1 MLNGCHSLSRQ
12 VTCSSLMESVLLT
25 HPGTEQNF
33 CLGIPE
39 AGRDVSEI
47 LVSTMSGLFRPQKR
61 NRLSSIGEIIIFRN
75 SCSLES
81 SLENNFFD
89 FGVMCPPRLLAL
101 PARWRNGT
109 TAAAAAA
116 VGGDDGFLFGNEKN
130 GQGRSLLMVLR
141 KKRKIE
147 NRNTGLLSKEKKR
160 EKGKVFKR
168 EIIEMN

>member
-12 VTCSSLMESVLLT
+12 FTCSSLMESVLLT

-89 FGVMCPPRLLAL
+89 FRVMCPPRLLAL

-116 VGGDDGFLFGNEKN
+116 VGGDDGFLFGNEKKWP
-130 GQGRSLLMVLR
+130 RSFLADGSSE
-141 KKRKIE
+141 KRERLKTE
-147 NRNTGLLSKEKKR
+147 TQDCFLKRRREKKEKYS
-160 EKGKVFKR
+160 KGK
-168 EIIEMN
+168 

>member
-12 VTCSSLMESVLLT
+12 FTCSSLMESVLLT

-39 AGRDVSEI
+39 AGRYVSEI
-47 LVSTMSGLFRPQKR
+47 LVSTMSGLFRPQKW

-116 VGGDDGFLFGNEKN
+116 VGGDDGFLFGNEKKMAKVVPCWWFF
-130 GQGRSLLMVLR
+130 G
-141 KKRKIE
+141 KRERLKTE
-147 NRNTGLLSKEKKR
+147 TQDCFLKRRREKKEKYS
-160 EKGKVFKR
+160 KGK
-168 EIIEMN
+168 

>member
-12 VTCSSLMESVLLT
+12 FTCSSLMESVLLT

-116 VGGDDGFLFGNEKN
+116 AVGGDDGFPFGNEKN
-130 GQGRSLLMVLR
+130 GQGRTLLMVLR
-141 KKRKIE
+141 KKEKDWKQKQDCFLKRRREK
-147 NRNTGLLSKEKKR
+147 KEKYS
-160 EKGKVFKR
+160 KGK
-168 EIIEMN
+168 